1 MDIPY
6 DLFMNSAAKILNK
19 QGPFTPEE
27 LSTRRKEI
35 ISLIAGAN
43 HTVDVKNKAFQY
55 LLKGASARQRIKR
68 FLGNKKFLSQPGT
81 QDKAMFEREK
91 LAAEY
96 FQKISNFFGPAIYSL
111 STSNNMVQRQNI
123 VDGLKL
129 NINTE
134 LKNYLAKTQPGAVT
148 PSAEP
153 GYGYD
158 DMIAEFEKRIDDIEL
173 KYLGVQKENTTTEKQ
188 KPQISGYIKIP
199 KLLGL
204 STQDADRLA
213 LQNNFILKITQVKS
227 NQPINSVVSQ
237 DPSEGALKS
246 RGTVVNIG
254 VSAGMK

>member
-1 MDIPY
+1 MDVAY
-6 DLFMNSAAKILNK
+6 NLFMNSAAKILNK

-27 LSTRRKEI
+27 LQPRRKEI

-43 HTVDVKNKAFQY
+43 HPVDIKDKAFRY

-81 QDKAMFEREK
+81 QDKTMFEREK

-111 STSNNMVQRQNI
+111 STTNNMVQRQNI
-123 VDGLKL
+123 VDALKL

-134 LKNYLAKTQPGAVT
+134 LKNYLAKTQPGVVL
-148 PSAEP
+148 PSSEP

-158 DMIAEFEKRIDDIEL
+158 DMIAEFQKRIDDIEL
-173 KYLGVQKENTTTEKQ
+173 KYLGVQKENTSTEKQ
-188 KPQISGYIKIP
+188 QPQVSGYVKIP

-204 STQDADRLA
+204 TPRDADGLA
-213 LQNNFILKITQVKS
+213 LQNNFSLKITQVKS
-227 NQPINSVVSQ
+227 NQPINTVVSQ

>member
-1 MDIPY
+1 MDVAYNLI
-6 DLFMNSAAKILNK
+6 MNSAAKILNK
-19 QGPFTPEE
+19 KGPFTPEE
-27 LSTRRKEI
+27 LLPRRQEI

-43 HTVDVKNKAFQY
+43 HPVETKNKAFQY
-55 LLKGASARQRIKR
+55 LLKGASTRQRIKR

-111 STSNNMVQRQNI
+111 STSNNIVQRQNI

-134 LKNYLAKTQPGAVT
+134 LKNYLAKTQPGVVT
-148 PSAEP
+148 PLAEP

-158 DMIAEFEKRIDDIEL
+158 DMIAEFEKRITDIEL
-173 KYLGVQKENTTTEKQ
+173 KYLGIKKENTTTEKQ
-188 KPQISGYIKIP
+188 QPKVSGYVKIP

-213 LQNNFILKITQVKS
+213 LQNNFILKITQVVS
-227 NQPINSVVSQ
+227 NQPINTVVSQ
-237 DPSEGALKS
+237 DPSEGSLKS

>member
-1 MDIPY
+1 MDVAY
-6 DLFMNSAAKILNK
+6 NLFMNSAAKILNK

-27 LSTRRKEI
+27 LQPRRKEI

-43 HTVDVKNKAFQY
+43 HPVDIKDKAFRY

-134 LKNYLAKTQPGAVT
+134 LKNYLAKTQPGVVT
-148 PSAEP
+148 PLSEP

-158 DMIAEFEKRIDDIEL
+158 DMIAEFQKRIDDIEL
-173 KYLGVQKENTTTEKQ
+173 KYLGIQKENTSTEKQ
-188 KPQISGYIKIP
+188 QPQVSGYVKIP

-204 STQDADRLA
+204 SSQDADGLA

-237 DPSEGALKS
+237 DPSEGAIKS
-246 RGTVVNIG
+246 KGTVVNIG